1 MFECVGIFPMCCMH
15 GNRVR
20 RGFARWH
27 MATCLV
33 AAVVISG
40 CARPQGV
47 LFAPLHPPKVWP
59 PAPDTPRVKFV
70 GSLAS
75 SEDLKAA
82 TTSAEAFR
90 RILRGPRPPIG
101 FSGPNAVA
109 VSPGGLLAVADGA
122 GAAVHIIDL
131 EQRTHCLVGGW
142 GTDRGES
149 QSDSG
154 GQRGSRR
161 EVERFA
167 VPVGV
172 AWANQRLFV
181 TDAGRREVIELDREG
196 RFHGRFGDDV
206 LKRPVGIAFVARRN
220 QLYVVDGGSHQV
232 KVFDLSGRLV
242 NTFGKHGV
250 GPGEFNYPSHISCA
264 DRRLVVADSGNFR
277 VQWLDLD
284 GRHLSTVGRK
294 GDGAGDFSLPKGVAI
309 DSEGH
314 LYVVDAQFENI
325 QIFNSEGQ
333 ILMAFGEEGRGPG
346 QFWLP
351 AGLAIDKQD
360 RIWVADSG
368 NRRIQV
374 FAYMRDAL

>member
-1 MFECVGIFPMCCMH
+1 MFECVGIFPMCCVH

-20 RGFARWH
+20 RGFAHCH
-27 MATCLV
+27 MATCFV

-47 LFAPLHPPKVWP
+47 LFAPLQPPKVWP

-70 GSLAS
+70 GSLAGS
-75 SEDLKAA
+75 ADLKAA

-101 FSGPNAVA
+101 FSGPHAVA

-131 EQRTHCLVGGW
+131 EERTHCLVGGW
-142 GTDRGES
+142 GTERVES
-149 QSDSG
+149 QPDSG
-154 GQRGSRR
+154 GQRGSRT
-161 EVERFA
+161 ERFA

-172 AWANQRLFV
+172 AWADQRLFV

-206 LKRPVGIAFVARRN
+206 LKRPVGIAFVARRD

-242 NTFGKHGV
+242 NTFGKQGV

-264 DRRLVVADSGNFR
+264 GRRLVVADSGSFR

-294 GDGAGDFSLPKGVAI
+294 GDGAGDFSLPKGVAV

-351 AGLAIDKQD
+351 AGLAIDGQD

-374 FAYMRDAL
+374 FAYIRDAL